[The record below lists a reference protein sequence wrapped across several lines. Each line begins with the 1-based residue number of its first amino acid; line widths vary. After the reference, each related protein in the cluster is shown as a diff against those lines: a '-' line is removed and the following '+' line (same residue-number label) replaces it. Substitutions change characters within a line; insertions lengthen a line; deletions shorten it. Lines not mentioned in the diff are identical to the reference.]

1 MIIQRK
7 KKEGDNEGDGR
18 GWYREKT
25 AIVKKKS
32 GMKK

>member
-25 AIVKKKS
+25 AKKS
-32 GMKK
+32 GMKKIK